1 METNFNVFFIDLDG
15 TTIDIP
21 EEQNTENLGISEQ
34 NLYALQQISKKKPII
49 ISTGRANSEFV
60 LNVANKIGAL
70 YCICMNGS
78 LIVDS
83 NNNIIKTTPI
93 DEKTTINLLE
103 YMQFHNLFY
112 TMNEGGIIYYGNK
125 QSCEFE
131 RPWVKWHKKLP
142 YAERPNIKTPCKF
155 LCYGVSKEEID
166 KIIIELRQKL
176 PNLEFHKVSYGYS
189 IEITNKNAS
198 KGKGG
203 QYVASLLNIDPKK
216 ACHIGDTGNDIN
228 SLPEIGTF
236 IAMGN
241 ATDEVKK
248 HAKIIAP
255 DFRNSGLYKLFKSL
269 KEI

>member
-1 METNFNVFFIDLDG
+1 METNFNAFFIDLDG

-83 NNNIIKTTPI
+83 NNNIIKTIPI

-131 RPWVKWHKKLP
+131 RP
-142 YAERPNIKTPCKF
+142 
-155 LCYGVSKEEID
+155 
-166 KIIIELRQKL
+166 
-176 PNLEFHKVSYGYS
+176 
-189 IEITNKNAS
+189 
-198 KGKGG
+198 
-203 QYVASLLNIDPKK
+203 
-216 ACHIGDTGNDIN
+216 
-228 SLPEIGTF
+228 
-236 IAMGN
+236 
-241 ATDEVKK
+241 
-248 HAKIIAP
+248 
-255 DFRNSGLYKLFKSL
+255 
-269 KEI
+269 